1 MVVAQLVEQCPT
13 FTELWFSSQ
22 HCTGRYGGT
31 VESQVSLSS
40 IISGRDKT
48 LYEKQANKNN
58 DQADFLRV
66 QRRASQLL
74 GTLLTIQSQLENQFL

>member
-1 MVVAQLVEQCPT
+1 M
-13 FTELWFSSQ
+13 
-22 HCTGRYGGT
+22 
-31 VESQVSLSS
+31 ESQVILSS

>member
-1 MVVAQLVEQCPT
+1 M
-13 FTELWFSSQ
+13 
-22 HCTGRYGGT
+22 
-31 VESQVSLSS
+31 ESQVSLSS

-48 LYEKQANKNN
+48 LHEKQANKNN

-74 GTLLTIQSQLENQFL
+74 GTLLTIQSQLENQFLGCLRAKSKNKAGNIVWEP